1 MPDHQ
6 RISRSIIARDVPA
19 AWSHLPVPQIM
30 LTLQFNVSSSVVW
43 LDEFRMDT
51 PIDPAKIPNGIG
63 LTPEDTRRCMLLG
76 NELTKR
82 AFCQLAFLFR
92 ELTELYQAPV
102 VVPVHQF
109 GAMKSWMINFLN
121 RIGFERRNT
130 QTMGGYTVDGV
141 ATLLH
146 MKLPKDVSVGSVYYY
161 EMYEEEL
168 KRIRTALYEEQPYFP
183 TEEDIRWQNFDKQFL
198 ESIKPVTRNRTD
210 EENRLYA
217 TWDRERSALI
227 SASGT
232 RTQKDLR
239 ARFQQLKNTKH
250 GTYPTFVTAEEAEK
264 FVEEY
269 EKKFDQLLRERKGED
284 ELEKKFNQLLR
295 NLKRQG
301 D

>member
-30 LTLQFNVSSSVVW
+30 LTLQFNVNSSVVW

-63 LTPEDTRRCMLLG
+63 INPEDTRRCMLLG

-102 VVPVHQF
+102 VVPIHQF
-109 GAMKSWMINFLN
+109 GAMMTWMTNFLTK
-121 RIGFERRNT
+121 IGFERRDT
-130 QTMGGYTVDGV
+130 RTLGGYTTPGV
-141 ATLLH
+141 ATLFR

-198 ESIKPVTRNRTD
+198 ESIKPVTRNRT
-210 EENRLYA
+210 EEEDRLYA
-217 TWDRERSALI
+217 TWDRERSALLSNSE
-227 SASGT
+227 SAK
-232 RTQKDLR
+232 QKELW

-250 GTYPTFVTAEEAEK
+250 ATYPLFVTPEEAAK

-269 EKKFDQLLRERKGED
+269 EKKFDQLRRERGR
-284 ELEKKFNQLLR
+284 F
-295 NLKRQG
+295 G